1 MPTRS
6 ASPKVIFPVSSIAS
20 PCVSSMISACQCF
33 GVNTF
38 RYPRFTGIWFN
49 TETFSSPTF
58 PIGCGLIST
67 SFFMNVPLFL
77 APRVPVQWHNPDS
90 VTMIQQYH
98 QYVYYLPILLHFHK
112 DSRRACHCRRLTVR
126 YPSIS
131 FYRPNQ
137 SPMP

>member
-6 ASPKVIFPVSSIAS
+6 APPKVISPVSSIAR
-20 PCVSSMISACQCF
+20 PWVSSMISTCQCF

-67 SFFMNVPLFL
+67 SFFMNVPHIL
-77 APRVPVQWHNPDS
+77 APKVPVQWHNPDNAI
-90 VTMIQQYH
+90 MILRYR
-98 QYVYYLPILLHFHK
+98 QYVSCLPILLHFHK
-112 DSRRACHCRRLTVR
+112 DSHMACHFHRLTIR

-131 FYRPNQ
+131 LYL
-137 SPMP
+137 